1 MRIIMKTGIVFEGG
15 AYRTLFSCGVMDA
28 FIEKDIYP
36 DYVIGTSAGAAY
48 STSYLSKQKGRMLDV
63 ILKYGHD
70 KRYFGINNMVDAKNR
85 CIYNLKFSYETI
97 PNELTPFDYDAF
109 KAWGGEFYAVCTNV
123 ETGKAEYFPYTG
135 DDRTN
140 TVLKATCALPMLF
153 PYIYIDGVPYLDG
166 GLSDSIPFEKALA
179 DGCDRL
185 VVVLTRE
192 QGYKKTTSSS
202 AKIMARAYVK
212 YPELS
217 KDLLK
222 RAGRYNRCIRR
233 LEKME
238 KEGKLIVIRPTSTK
252 GFSRLE
258 HDQQKILNLYADG
271 YNKGLEISDKVKD
284 YFRNSQK

>member
-1 MRIIMKTGIVFEGG
+1 MKTGIVFEGG

-97 PNELTPFDYDAF
+97 PNELIPFDYDAF

-153 PYIYIDGVPYLDG
+153 RYIYIDGVPYLDG

>member
-1 MRIIMKTGIVFEGG
+1 MKTGIVFEGG

-97 PNELTPFDYDAF
+97 PNELIPFDYDAF

-140 TVLKATCALPMLF
+140 TVLKATCALPMLC
-153 PYIYIDGVPYLDG
+153 PYIYSDGVPYLDG

-271 YNKGLEISDKVKD
+271 YNKGLEISDKIKD

>member
-1 MRIIMKTGIVFEGG
+1 MKTGIVFEGG

-70 KRYFGINNMVDAKNR
+70 KRYFGINNIVDAKNR

-97 PNELTPFDYDAF
+97 PNELIPFDYDAF

>member
-1 MRIIMKTGIVFEGG
+1 MKTGIVFEGG

-48 STSYLSKQKGRMLDV
+48 TTSYLSKQKGRMLDV

-97 PNELTPFDYDAF
+97 PNELIPFDYDAF

>member
-97 PNELTPFDYDAF
+97 PNELIPFDYDAF

>member
-1 MRIIMKTGIVFEGG
+1 MKTGIVFEGG

-97 PNELTPFDYDAF
+97 PNELIPFDYDAF

>member
-1 MRIIMKTGIVFEGG
+1 MKTGIVFEGG

-97 PNELTPFDYDAF
+97 PNELIPFDYDAF

-271 YNKGLEISDKVKD
+271 YNKGLEISDKIND

>member
-1 MRIIMKTGIVFEGG
+1 MKTGIVFEGG

-48 STSYLSKQKGRMLDV
+48 TTSYLSKQKGRMLDV

-123 ETGKAEYFPYTG
+123 VTGKAEYFPYTG

>member
-1 MRIIMKTGIVFEGG
+1 MKTGIVFEGG

-97 PNELTPFDYDAF
+97 PNELIPFDYGAF

>member
-1 MRIIMKTGIVFEGG
+1 MKTGIVFEGG

-97 PNELTPFDYDAF
+97 PDELIPFDYDAF

>member
-1 MRIIMKTGIVFEGG
+1 MKTGIVFEGG

-97 PNELTPFDYDAF
+97 PNELIPFDYDAF

-192 QGYKKTTSSS
+192 QGYKKTTSAST
-202 AKIMARAYVK
+202 KIMARSYVK

>member
-97 PNELTPFDYDAF
+97 PNELIPFDYDAF

-271 YNKGLEISDKVKD
+271 YNKGLEISDKIKD
-284 YFRNSQK
+284 FFRNSQK

>member
-1 MRIIMKTGIVFEGG
+1 MKTGIVFEGG

-97 PNELTPFDYDAF
+97 PNELIPFDYDAF

-179 DGCDRL
+179 DGSDRL

>member
-1 MRIIMKTGIVFEGG
+1 MKTGIVFEGG

-97 PNELTPFDYDAF
+97 PNELIPFDYDAF
-109 KAWGGEFYAVCTNV
+109 KAWGGEFHAVCTNV

>member
-1 MRIIMKTGIVFEGG
+1 MKTGIVFEGG

-48 STSYLSKQKGRMLDV
+48 TTSYLSKQKGRMLDV

-97 PNELTPFDYDAF
+97 PNELIPFDYDAF

-202 AKIMARAYVK
+202 SKIMARAYVK

>member
-97 PNELTPFDYDAF
+97 PNELIPFDYDAF

-217 KDLLK
+217 KDLFK

>member
-1 MRIIMKTGIVFEGG
+1 MKTGIVFEGG

-97 PNELTPFDYDAF
+97 PNELIPFDYDAF

-123 ETGKAEYFPYTG
+123 KTGKAEYFPYTG

>member
-1 MRIIMKTGIVFEGG
+1 MKTGIVFEGG

-48 STSYLSKQKGRMLDV
+48 TTSYLSKQKGRMLDV

-123 ETGKAEYFPYTG
+123 VTGKAEYFPYTG

-202 AKIMARAYVK
+202 SKIMARAYVK